1 MHLVI
6 GGAKQ
11 GKLQWVLQEMSGVAS
26 QVAYTC
32 DEAKN
37 MPIWNA
43 LHEEIRRLMLLGQ
56 APGKAVE
63 QVLFQN
69 PEITILCDEI
79 GCGIVPVD
87 AFERE
92 WREQTGRICCM
103 LAQRAERV
111 DRVFCGI
118 AACIKPEAPV

>member
-11 GKLQWVLQEMSGVAS
+11 GKLQWVLKEKSYTKS

-32 DEAKN
+32 NEAENK
-37 MPIWNA
+37 PVWNA
-43 LHEEIRRLMLLGQ
+43 LHEEIRRLLQLGRD
-56 APGKAVE
+56 PVKAIE

-69 PEITILCDEI
+69 PKITILCDEI
-79 GCGIVPVD
+79 GCGIVPMD

-92 WREQTGRICCM
+92 WREQTGRICCL
-103 LAQRAERV
+103 LAQCAERV

-118 AACIKPEAPV
+118 PVCIKPGGSL